1 MRRSPDISAPLGA
14 PFRRLLAVAG
24 PLVVCAPALA
34 ASPAGGDDAATM
46 GTIIALLGVVA
57 AAYLLAHVV
66 VDWVQRRLLIV
77 SGFEY
82 LFLGMLLGPVVIPS
96 VHILG
101 DLTALAPIIAFA
113 AGWVGLLYGMELDLR
128 TLITIP
134 DRSLRLAA
142 VEVLV
147 TCSVVAATAI
157 WFFQSGLFGLP
168 AVTGPQA
175 WMSAGVLGAAAAAAS
190 SSAVDLMD
198 LRYPQLES
206 RLLPLLRRTARL
218 EDVFA
223 IVVYGVLFCVF
234 HMGSTRTAVPPAP
247 SDWVL
252 LTLGLGLF
260 LGLLF
265 ILFLG
270 EDASSNTR
278 FLALVGIIVFAS
290 GAAFFLNVSALLV
303 NLLLGVVIVN
313 TRQGE
318 GVFETLQ
325 SSAKPV
331 RLILLVFAGALWV
344 PVPLVPALVFT
355 VGFLLVRLLSKMVAG
370 LVAALG
376 TSMRN
381 DVFRGVLAQG
391 EVAVAMAIAFKLV
404 YAGPT
409 VDLVYTAILGSFVF
423 YEAVAP
429 RLLKG
434 LLVDAGELGEDVD
447 KATIPR
453 GPIEYGG

>member
-1 MRRSPDISAPLGA
+1 MSPFRLNPAPDARSPANLLPLVGL
-14 PFRRLLAVAG
+14 LLATPARAA
-24 PLVVCAPALA
+24 APADN
-34 ASPAGGDDAATM
+34 GDTTM
-46 GTIIALLGVVA
+46 IMVLVLLTVVG
-57 AAYLLAHVV
+57 AAYLLAHLV

-101 DLTALAPIIAFA
+101 NLTALAPVIAFA

-128 TLITIP
+128 TLLTIP
-134 DRSLRLAA
+134 DRSVRLAA
-142 VEVLV
+142 AEVLV
-147 TCSVVAATAI
+147 TFSVVAGLAT
-157 WFFQSGLFGLP
+157 WFFQAGLFGLEP
-168 AVTGPQA
+168 VTGPEA

-190 SSAVDLMD
+190 SSAVDLMG
-198 LRYPQLES
+198 LRYPDLDS
-206 RLLPLLRRTARL
+206 RLLPMLRRTARL
-218 EDVFA
+218 EDLLA
-223 IVVYGVLFCVF
+223 IVLYGLLFCVF
-234 HMGSTRTAVPPAP
+234 HLGSTRTGAPPTP

-278 FLALVGIIVFAS
+278 FLAMVGIIVFAS
-290 GAAFFLNVSALLV
+290 GAAFFLNISALLV

-313 TRQGE
+313 TRQGA

-331 RLILLVFAGALWV
+331 RLILLVFAGALWL
-344 PVPLVPALVFT
+344 PVPLVPGLLFT
-355 VGFLLVRLLSKMVAG
+355 VGFVVVRLLSKMLAC
-370 LVAALG
+370 LMAALG

-391 EVAVAMAIAFKLV
+391 EVAVAMAIAFRLV

-409 VDLVYTAILGSFVF
+409 VDLAYTAILGSFVF
-423 YEAVAP
+423 YEAIAP
-429 RLLKG
+429 RFLKG

-447 KATIPR
+447 KASIRR
-453 GPIEYGG
+453 GPVEHGA

>member
-1 MRRSPDISAPLGA
+1 MSRTSPPNAPRRPS
-14 PFRRLLAVAG
+14 FRR
-24 PLVVCAPALA
+24 ALA
-34 ASPAGGDDAATM
+34 ASGAIAASTPAWAAPAAGDESATM
-46 GTIIALLGVVA
+46 GMVLVLLAVVG
-57 AAYLLAHVV
+57 AAYLLAHLV

-82 LFLGMLLGPVVIPS
+82 VFLGMLLGPVVLPS
-96 VHILG
+96 IHILG

-147 TCSVVAATAI
+147 SFTAVAAGAV
-157 WFFQSGLFGLP
+157 WFFRSGLFGLP
-168 AVTGPQA
+168 PVVGAEA
-175 WMSAGVLGAAAAAAS
+175 WMSAGVLGAVAAAAS
-190 SSAVDLMD
+190 SSAVDLVY
-198 LRYPQLES
+198 LRYPGIES

-218 EDVFA
+218 EDLLA
-223 IVVYGVLFCVF
+223 IVVYGLLFCVF
-234 HMGSTRTAVPPAP
+234 HISSTRTAAPPAP

-265 ILFLG
+265 VLFLG

-290 GAAFFLNVSALLV
+290 GAAFFLNISALLV
-303 NLLLGVVIVN
+303 NLVLGVVIVN
-313 TRQGE
+313 TRQGV
-318 GVFETLQ
+318 GVYDTLQ

-344 PVPLVPALVFT
+344 PVPLWPALVFT
-355 VGFLLVRLLSKMVAG
+355 VGFVLLRLLSKMLAC

-381 DVFRGVLAQG
+381 DVFRGLLAQG
-391 EVAVAMAIAFKLV
+391 EVAVAMAIAFRLV

-409 VDLVYTAILGSFVF
+409 VDLVYTAVLGSFVF
-423 YEAVAP
+423 YEAIAP

-447 KATIPR
+447 KASIPR
-453 GPIEYGG
+453 GPVEYGG